1 MAVNIGPQIGL
12 NGEAA
17 YTKSL
22 KNIIAQSKA
31 LQAEMKAVTS
41 AFDANDSSQKKLES
55 QINVLNKQI
64 ETQQQRVKLLGDA
77 YTQSSDKAD
86 KLNQELQDAVSKYG
100 ATSTEAQKAANAL
113 DKQQQ
118 AAQRARTEYL
128 NATTALNKMT
138 SELGSLTSET
148 NQVATPMERLTDTIA
163 QQQRELEQLQSEYS
177 NAVLEFG
184 KGSSSAQR
192 LAREIDSL
200 SGDLQENQKR
210 ADDAT
215 YQIDDLGDSFDD
227 AGDKAAS
234 FSDIIGGTFL
244 GNVLS
249 DLASNAAQAIGG
261 LAGEALDASDSLLKF
276 ESTMDF
282 AGFDSSTIEQ
292 TSAAMQQYAAETVY
306 DLETVSNT
314 VAQLGANGVDNFE
327 ALTEA
332 AGNLN
337 AVAGGNADT
346 FQSVAQVLTQTAGAG
361 KLTTENWNQL
371 TDAIPGA
378 SGVLQQAM
386 LDAGAYTGNF
396 REAMEDGEISAEEF
410 NAAIMQLGQS
420 DAAVQAAQSVSTI
433 EGAVGNLQATITD
446 MITGLLADGGTEM
459 ITGMI
464 NQVTAGFQALGE
476 WVSANKEQI
485 LQFFQGIFDG
495 ISQFGTFVVDHWEI
509 IVSGIVAVGGA
520 IVALKLADFA
530 SKISGVITGVTSL
543 ASAFPALGS
552 AISVLTNPV
561 ALVGAAVVGLV
572 TLIATKGDEIQAI
585 LQSVDDFL
593 QGVFATDWTESFG
606 VLGNVLNGFFAGLKN
621 IWDSIMDIFNGVID
635 FIRGV
640 FTGDWERAWNGV
652 KEIFSGIF
660 NGLVNIVRVPL
671 NGIIGILNGV
681 IGGIN
686 MLIDGL
692 NSISFDIPSWV
703 PGIGG
708 KTFGFNI
715 GHIGSIPY
723 LASGGIVR
731 SGSAIVGEA
740 GPELMTVFGNRT
752 VVQPLPAS
760 YSVPSVQASA
770 TQDKAI
776 INAITAA
783 TRSIVQAVQANGG
796 EIVIGDDVIYR
807 SYNRE
812 RASRAIVTGGAY

>member
-1 MAVNIGPQIGL
+1 MAVNIGPQIGID
-12 NGEAA
+12 GEANF
-17 YTKSL
+17 TKSL

-77 YTQSSDKAD
+77 YTQSSDKVD

-184 KGSSSAQR
+184 KGSSSAKR

-234 FSDIIGGTFL
+234 FGDIIGGTFL

-249 DLASNAAQAIGG
+249 DLASNAAQAIGE
-261 LAGEALDASDSLLKF
+261 LAGGALDASDSLLKF

-292 TSAAMQQYAAETVY
+292 TSAEMQQYAAETVY

-446 MITGLLADGGTEM
+446 MITGLLANGGTEM

-464 NQVTAGFQALGE
+464 NQVTSGFQTLGE

-509 IVSGIVAVGGA
+509 IVSGIAAVGGA

-593 QGVFATDWTESFG
+593 QNVFATDWTNIFG
-606 VLGNVLNGFFAGLKN
+606 PVLGEILNGFMTNVKSV
-621 IWDSIMDIFNGVID
+621 WDSIKSIFDGVID

-652 KEIFSGIF
+652 KEIFGGIF
-660 NGLVNIVRVPL
+660 GGLVSLVKAPI
-671 NGIIGILNGV
+671 NGIISLINAAL
-681 IGGIN
+681 GGIDT
-686 MLIDGL
+686 LINAA
-692 NSISFDIPSWV
+692 NSIPGVNIPNV
-703 PGIGG
+703 PR
-708 KTFGFNI
+708 
-715 GHIGSIPY
+715 IPM
-723 LASGGIVR
+723 LAKGGIVR

-740 GPELMTVFGNRT
+740 GPELLTVLGNRT
-752 VVQPLPAS
+752 VVQPLSSGRSIPSGSS
-760 YSVPSVQASA
+760 YTGSPISINVYAAEGQDENLIAELVMRKIEAA
-770 TQDKAI
+770 TQRKG
-776 INAITAA
+776 
-783 TRSIVQAVQANGG
+783 AVFA
-796 EIVIGDDVIYR
+796 
-807 SYNRE
+807 
-812 RASRAIVTGGAY
+812 

>member
-77 YTQSSDKAD
+77 YTQSSDKVD

-148 NQVATPMERLTDTIA
+148 NRVATPMERLTDTIA

-234 FSDIIGGTFL
+234 FGDIIGGTFL

-249 DLASNAAQAIGG
+249 DLASNAAQAIGE

-282 AGFDSSTIEQ
+282 AGFDSSTIKQ

-314 VAQLGANGVDNFE
+314 VAQLGANGVDDFE

-464 NQVTAGFQALGE
+464 NQVTAGFQQLGE

-495 ISQFGTFVVDHWEI
+495 ISQFGTFVVDHWEV
-509 IVSGIVAVGGA
+509 IVSGIAAVGGA

-572 TLIATKGDEIQAI
+572 TLIATKGDEIQAV
-585 LQSVDDFL
+585 LQQVDDFL
-593 QGVFATDWTESFG
+593 QNVFQTDWTETFG
-606 VLGNVLNGFFAGLKN
+606 FLGEYLNAFFANVSN
-621 IWDSIMDIFNGVID
+621 IWDSIKSVFNGVID

-640 FTGDWERAWNGV
+640 FTGDWDRAWKGIT
-652 KEIFSGIF
+652 ELFSGIVS
-660 NGLVNIVRVPL
+660 GWVAILKAPI
-671 NGIIGILNGV
+671 NGIIGLFNGFV
-681 IGGIN
+681 GAIN
-686 MLIDGL
+686 AIIDGI
-692 NSISFDIPSWV
+692 NSISFTNPFTGETI
-703 PGIGG
+703 
-708 KTFGFNI
+708 GFNFKHF
-715 GHIGSIPY
+715 GTIPY
-723 LASGGIVR
+723 LAEGGVVR
-731 SGSAIVGEA
+731 RGSAIVGEA

-760 YSVPSVQASA
+760 YSMPSTQASA

-783 TRSIVQAVQANGG
+783 TRSIVQAVQESGG
-796 EIVIGDDVIYR
+796 EVVIGDDVIYR

>member
-77 YTQSSDKAD
+77 YTQSSDKVD

-234 FSDIIGGTFL
+234 FGDIIGGTFL

-249 DLASNAAQAIGG
+249 DLASNAAQAIGE
-261 LAGEALDASDSLLKF
+261 LAGEALGASDSLLKF

-464 NQVTAGFQALGE
+464 NQVTAGFQTLGE

-495 ISQFGTFVVDHWEI
+495 ISQFGTFVVDHWEV
-509 IVSGIVAVGGA
+509 IVSGIAAVGGA

-593 QGVFATDWTESFG
+593 QGVFATDWTTVFG
-606 VLGNVLNGFFAGLKN
+606 PVLGEVLNGFMANVKN
-621 IWDSIMDIFNGVID
+621 IWDSIKSIFDGVID

-640 FTGDWERAWNGV
+640 FTGDWERAWNGI
-652 KEIFSGIF
+652 KEIFGGIF
-660 NGLVNIVRVPL
+660 GGLVSLVKAPI
-671 NGIIGILNGV
+671 NGIISLVNAA

-686 MLIDGL
+686 TLINGV
-692 NSISFDIPSWV
+692 NSIPGVNIP
-703 PGIGG
+703 
-708 KTFGFNI
+708 NI
-715 GHIGSIPY
+715 PKIPM
-723 LASGGIVR
+723 LAKGGIVR

-740 GPELMTVFGNRT
+740 GPELLTVLGNRT

-760 YSVPSVQASA
+760 YSMPSTQASA

-783 TRSIVQAVQANGG
+783 TRSIVQAVQESGG
-796 EIVIGDDVIYR
+796 EVVIGDDVIYR

-812 RASRAIVTGGAY
+812 RSSRAIVTGGAY

>member
-77 YTQSSDKAD
+77 YTQSSDKVD

-234 FSDIIGGTFL
+234 FGDIIGGTFL

-249 DLASNAAQAIGG
+249 DLASNAAQAIGE
-261 LAGEALDASDSLLKF
+261 LAGEALDASDSLRKF

-314 VAQLGANGVDNFE
+314 VAQLGANGVDDFE

-509 IVSGIVAVGGA
+509 IVSGIAAVGGA

-723 LASGGIVR
+723 LATGGIVR

-740 GPELMTVFGNRT
+740 GPELMTVLGNRT
-752 VVQPLPAS
+752 IVQPLPSRYATAPGGQTAGAAAAPQITINV
-760 YSVPSVQASA
+760 YGAEGQDESA
-770 TQDKAI
+770 LAEI
-776 INAITAA
+776 IMRKIQAA
-783 TRSIVQAVQANGG
+783 TARK
-796 EIVIGDDVIYR
+796 EDLWR
-807 SYNRE
+807 
-812 RASRAIVTGGAY
+812 